1 MALTCKNPIMELIQ
15 SQVQIGCHSD
25 DLSSAEEFCRAPVVV
40 HKKVVLKEKVT
51 ISCIW
56 GGLLYIIVKAGSQLG
71 LTPVSVYGAEPAP
84 TFINGQTSL
93 SSWRQT
99 IRNYPAPW
107 AELITENIIL
117 TVPSDAIRSL
127 ENPEALM
134 AQWDK
139 FMAAIADL
147 AAIPKKFPRPERIV
161 ADVQISAGWMHS
173 GYPIMCHLQSA
184 KELTD
189 LENMKKAGLWGPIHE
204 LGHNEQRGPWEF
216 PPHTTEAT
224 CNLWSVYVHETVLGI
239 PRNEAHSALKPKDR
253 EDRIKQYLQNG
264 AKLEQW
270 SVWIALETYLQLQEV
285 FGWGPFK
292 CVFKDYQKMCNVS
305 QDKKVKMNLWA
316 EKFSQVVNKNLAP
329 FFKSWGWPIE
339 ETTFQKLATLPAWEE
354 NPMTKVQI
362 GCHSDDL
369 SSGKEFCRAP
379 VVVHKK
385 VVLEEKVTISCIWG
399 GLLCIIVKAGSQ
411 LGLTPVSVY
420 GAEPAPTFIN
430 GQTSLS
436 SWRQTIRNY
445 PAPWAELITE
455 NIILTVPSEAI
466 RSLENPEALMAQWD
480 KFMAAIADL
489 AAIPKKFPRP
499 ERIVADVQIS
509 AGWMH
514 SGYPIMCHL
523 QSAKELTDLENMKKA
538 GLWGPIHELGHNEQR
553 GPWEFPP
560 HTTEA
565 TCNLWSVYV
574 HETVL
579 GIPRNEA
586 HPALKP
592 KDRED
597 RIKQYLQNGAK
608 LEQWSVWIA
617 LETYLQLQ
625 EVFGWGPSKRV
636 FKDYQK
642 MCNVSQ
648 DKNVKMNLWAEKFSQ
663 VVNKNLAPFFKSW
676 GWPIEE
682 TTFQKL
688 ATLPAWEETPM
699 TKY

>member
-1 MALTCKNPIMELIQ
+1 MRVKGL
-15 SQVQIGCHSD
+15 VQIGCHSD
-25 DLSSAEEFCRAPVVV
+25 DLSSAKEFCRAPVVV

-84 TFINGQTSL
+84 TFING
-93 SSWRQT
+93 RH
-99 IRNYPAPW
+99 
-107 AELITENIIL
+107 
-117 TVPSDAIRSL
+117 
-127 ENPEALM
+127 LM
-134 AQWDK
+134 LNQWDK

-354 NPMTKVQI
+354 NPMTK
-362 GCHSDDL
+362 
-369 SSGKEFCRAP
+369 
-379 VVVHKK
+379 
-385 VVLEEKVTISCIWG
+385 
-399 GLLCIIVKAGSQ
+399 
-411 LGLTPVSVY
+411 Y
-420 GAEPAPTFIN
+420 
-430 GQTSLS
+430 
-436 SWRQTIRNY
+436 
-445 PAPWAELITE
+445 
-455 NIILTVPSEAI
+455 
-466 RSLENPEALMAQWD
+466 
-480 KFMAAIADL
+480 
-489 AAIPKKFPRP
+489 
-499 ERIVADVQIS
+499 
-509 AGWMH
+509 
-514 SGYPIMCHL
+514 
-523 QSAKELTDLENMKKA
+523 
-538 GLWGPIHELGHNEQR
+538 
-553 GPWEFPP
+553 
-560 HTTEA
+560 
-565 TCNLWSVYV
+565 
-574 HETVL
+574 
-579 GIPRNEA
+579 
-586 HPALKP
+586 
-592 KDRED
+592 
-597 RIKQYLQNGAK
+597 
-608 LEQWSVWIA
+608 
-617 LETYLQLQ
+617 
-625 EVFGWGPSKRV
+625 
-636 FKDYQK
+636 
-642 MCNVSQ
+642 
-648 DKNVKMNLWAEKFSQ
+648 
-663 VVNKNLAPFFKSW
+663 
-676 GWPIEE
+676 
-682 TTFQKL
+682 
-688 ATLPAWEETPM
+688 
-699 TKY
+699 

>member
-1 MALTCKNPIMELIQ
+1 MAMVSCMDDL
-15 SQVQIGCHSD
+15 VQIGCHSD

-189 LENMKKAGLWGPIHE
+189 LENMKKVGLWGPIHE

-253 EDRIKQYLQNG
+253 EARIKQYLQNG

-270 SVWIALETYLQLQEV
+270 SVWIALETYLQLQEF

-292 CVFKDYQKMCNVS
+292 RVFKDYQKMCNVS
-305 QDKKVKMNLWA
+305 QDKNVKMNLWA
-316 EKFSQVVNKNLAP
+316 EKFSQAVNKNLAP

-354 NPMTKVQI
+354 NPMTK
-362 GCHSDDL
+362 
-369 SSGKEFCRAP
+369 
-379 VVVHKK
+379 
-385 VVLEEKVTISCIWG
+385 
-399 GLLCIIVKAGSQ
+399 
-411 LGLTPVSVY
+411 Y
-420 GAEPAPTFIN
+420 
-430 GQTSLS
+430 
-436 SWRQTIRNY
+436 
-445 PAPWAELITE
+445 
-455 NIILTVPSEAI
+455 
-466 RSLENPEALMAQWD
+466 
-480 KFMAAIADL
+480 
-489 AAIPKKFPRP
+489 
-499 ERIVADVQIS
+499 
-509 AGWMH
+509 
-514 SGYPIMCHL
+514 
-523 QSAKELTDLENMKKA
+523 
-538 GLWGPIHELGHNEQR
+538 
-553 GPWEFPP
+553 
-560 HTTEA
+560 
-565 TCNLWSVYV
+565 
-574 HETVL
+574 
-579 GIPRNEA
+579 
-586 HPALKP
+586 
-592 KDRED
+592 
-597 RIKQYLQNGAK
+597 
-608 LEQWSVWIA
+608 
-617 LETYLQLQ
+617 
-625 EVFGWGPSKRV
+625 
-636 FKDYQK
+636 
-642 MCNVSQ
+642 
-648 DKNVKMNLWAEKFSQ
+648 
-663 VVNKNLAPFFKSW
+663 
-676 GWPIEE
+676 
-682 TTFQKL
+682 
-688 ATLPAWEETPM
+688 
-699 TKY
+699 